1 MSGTRIEN
9 ISRFIKMNSFPFHL
23 NYTRKFVIYLEL
35 ILIIETHYLQRYLIT
50 RINFNNIHL
59 KLQTNL
65 TRPVISKNLYTTN
78 LNPRS

>member
-50 RINFNNIHL
+50 GINFNNVFKITNESYKINYL
-59 KLQTNL
+59 KE
-65 TRPVISKNLYTTN
+65 S
-78 LNPRS
+78 